1 MQGLYE
7 LSQLALLTEINFV
20 RLRFSSEGLANL
32 GSCIQLRCLKLIS
45 VIYHPDAPLISADL
59 LHLTQLTRLKSL
71 EISALLDSILFDT
84 MLVRFFLFSR
94 RQAVLGAN
102 NRILQLQLLRSQHL
116 THLLLSENVCTGE
129 CIVQLPR

>member
-84 MLVRFFLFSR
+84 MLVSFFLFSR
-94 RQAVLGAN
+94 QVVLGAN